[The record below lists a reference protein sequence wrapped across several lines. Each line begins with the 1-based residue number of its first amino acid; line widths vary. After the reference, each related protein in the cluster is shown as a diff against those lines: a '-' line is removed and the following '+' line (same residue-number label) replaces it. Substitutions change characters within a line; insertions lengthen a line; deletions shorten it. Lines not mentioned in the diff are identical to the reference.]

1 MAYWMTRFPRRVP
14 RQVGKSLVVDLG
26 PGIPPVRRI
35 AAALAR
41 RFNQI
46 CVTLS
51 ADSVADADLTPLQ
64 FAVLAYL
71 NKRDGQPG
79 IDQNALAARL
89 GIERSHVSLL
99 VEELGKR
106 GLVER
111 RVNSADRRARILRL
125 TASGESTFD
134 RLRKKNGLANDRV
147 LDPLTTKERELLF
160 DMLIRVIQQNTA
172 LARPGA
178 GRRKRRAKQSHRS
191 KDGSSSTRIPSVALT
206 KQE

>member
-1 MAYWMTRFPRRVP
+1 MARPPSSDPPRSGRSIMVE
-14 RQVGKSLVVDLG
+14 LG
-26 PGIPPVRRI
+26 PDIAPVRRV

-46 CVTLS
+46 CVTVT
-51 ADSVADADLTPLQ
+51 ADSVATADLTPLE

-79 IDQNALAARL
+79 IDQNSLAARL
-89 GIERSHVSLL
+89 GVERSHVSLL

-125 TASGESTFD
+125 TSKGEKIFD
-134 RLRKKNGLANDRV
+134 RLRNTNAAANEHV
-147 LDPLTTKERELLF
+147 LDPLTPHERELLF

-172 LARPGA
+172 YARPGA
-178 GRRKRRAKQSHRS
+178 GRRKRRPNQSRPDRDARLS
-191 KDGSSSTRIPSVALT
+191 ATLPSAAVS

>member
-1 MAYWMTRFPRRVP
+1 MGYFMARFPRRVP

-111 RVNSADRRARILRL
+111 RVNIADRRARILRL
-125 TASGESTFD
+125 TANGESAFD

-147 LDPLTTKERELLF
+147 LDPLTAKERELLF

-191 KDGSSSTRIPSVALT
+191 KDGSPSTGIPSVALT